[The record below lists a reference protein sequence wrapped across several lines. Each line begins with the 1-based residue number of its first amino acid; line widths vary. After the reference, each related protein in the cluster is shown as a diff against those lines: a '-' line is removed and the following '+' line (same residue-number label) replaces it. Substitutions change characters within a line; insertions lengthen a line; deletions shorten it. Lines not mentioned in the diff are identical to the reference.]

1 MRSFFG
7 SAALGLALLFIGP
20 ALAQDHEEHGD
31 HGDHGGGAQ
40 AVGVVNSID
49 AAGRTVNVTHE
60 PIPDLGWTPP
70 ATGPIPTATIRRR
83 IPTAVGKWYRP
94 PAPAARNG

>member
-31 HGDHGGGAQ
+31 HGGGAQ
-40 AVGVVNSID
+40 ATRGQ
-49 AAGRTVNVTHE
+49 
-60 PIPDLGWTPP
+60 L
-70 ATGPIPTATIRRR
+70 
-83 IPTAVGKWYRP
+83 
-94 PAPAARNG
+94 ARL